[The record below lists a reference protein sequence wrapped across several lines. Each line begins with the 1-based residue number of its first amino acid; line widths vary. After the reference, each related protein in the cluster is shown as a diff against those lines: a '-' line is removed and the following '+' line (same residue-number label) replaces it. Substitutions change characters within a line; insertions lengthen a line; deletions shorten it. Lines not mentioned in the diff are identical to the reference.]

1 MKRNSAWDELL
12 TGLFML
18 LAIAAIVCF
27 FTLEGRG
34 WFMGLAGAAVVLR
47 VVQYILRY
55 IG

>member
-1 MKRNSAWDELL
+1 MKRNSGWDELL

-27 FTLEGRG
+27 FAVDGRG
-34 WFMGLAGAAVVLR
+34 WFLGVGGAAVVLR
-47 VVQYILRY
+47 VGQYILRY